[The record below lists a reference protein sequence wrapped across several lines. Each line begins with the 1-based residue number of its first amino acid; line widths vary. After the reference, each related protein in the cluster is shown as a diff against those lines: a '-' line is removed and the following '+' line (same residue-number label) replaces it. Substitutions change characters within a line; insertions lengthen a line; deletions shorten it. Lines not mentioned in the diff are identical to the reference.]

1 MAVERYNNNSASQ
14 SFSILHRNAGGN
26 PLQAASAAEEL
37 IKDEKVQVI
46 IGIETWPE
54 TMLVAEIGNQAQ
66 VPVLSFASTA
76 IAPSLLQLPFLVHM
90 ASNVTQQLRCIASI
104 AHFFQWRRVVAIYEV
119 DKFGGD
125 SGMLASLAEQLHS
138 VGSNIERHLVFPP
151 ISSLSN
157 PKKRVCEELSKLL
170 DMQSRVFVIL
180 QSSLSL
186 ATHLFKEAKQMGL
199 MGQDSVW
206 IVTDTIS
213 SQLDI
218 LDTSLISSMEGVI
231 GIKTW
236 FSEDNNSFIKFRRL
250 FKKKFQS
257 KYPEEDNSEPGIH
270 ALRAYDGIS
279 AITKAVNGLG
289 GNDKYSSS
297 TLLKNIL
304 SSNFTILSGGIR
316 FQNGQLG
323 HLPIFTIVNV
333 IGKKYKE
340 VGFWSSKVGF
350 LKDLDHIEESG
361 EGNSIKAFENLVT
374 WPGNLRRAPKGW
386 AMPSESKRMKIGVPG
401 RTAFGKFVKVKSEH
415 EPPSGF
421 CIDVFD
427 EVLKIV
433 EKKYHLPH
441 DFYIYNG
448 TYKDLL
454 DHVVNKTYDAVIGD
468 VTILANRSRYMEF
481 TQPFAESRLTML
493 VTARPEGEKPWMFLK
508 PFTKELWAATG
519 GILAYTVF
527 IVWLL
532 ERKAN
537 PEFQGRSWRHQLG
550 TSFWFTYSSL
560 FFAQRETIH
569 SKYARVV
576 LLVWFFVALA
586 LNSSYTANLSSILTV
601 SKLEPNVTDV
611 GWLQRHNAKIG
622 CDGDSFVW
630 KYLIDVLKFKEANM
644 VNITTEDDYPGN
656 LSSGNIT
663 AALVELPYEKA
674 FLMENCKG
682 YTGIDLPDIFGGFG
696 FVFQKGSPIA
706 ADFSEAILTLKE
718 NEMLKLLETKW
729 FDPNRECLTKQTTS
743 TTNSLSSRSFWGLFL
758 FSGVTS
764 TLCYLFFCIH
774 GCYKSQNKI
783 YAGDSTTSNDVS
795 LSKQIELVN
804 NFGKGERNK
813 NEPW

>member
-1 MAVERYNNNSASQ
+1 M
-14 SFSILHRNAGGN
+14 IG
-26 PLQAASAAEEL
+26 AAEEL
-37 IKDEKVQVI
+37 IKDEKVEVI
-46 IGIETWPE
+46 IGMETWPE

-76 IAPSLLQLPFLVHM
+76 IAPSLLQWPSLVHM
-90 ASNVTQQLRCIASI
+90 ASNVTQQLGCIASI

-125 SGMLASLAEQLHS
+125 SGMLASLAEQL
-138 VGSNIERHLVFPP
+138 R
-151 ISSLSN
+151 N
-157 PKKRVCEELSKLL
+157 P
-170 DMQSRVFVIL
+170 RVFVIL

-218 LDTSLISSMEGVI
+218 LDNSLISSMEGVV

-236 FSEDNNSFIKFRRL
+236 FSEDSKYFIKFRRL
-250 FKKKFQS
+250 FKKKFLS

-270 ALRAYDGIS
+270 ALRAFDGIS
-279 AITKAVNGLG
+279 AITKAVNRLG
-289 GNDKYSSS
+289 GNDHHSSS

-304 SSNFTILSGGIR
+304 SSNFTGLSGGIR

-323 HLPIFTIVNV
+323 HPPIFTIVNV

-350 LKDLDHIEESG
+350 SKDLDHIEESG
-361 EGNSIKAFENLVT
+361 EGNSIEAFENLVT
-374 WPGNLRRAPKGW
+374 WPGNLRRTPKGW
-386 AMPSESKRMKIGVPG
+386 AMPSESRRMKIGVPG
-401 RTAFGKFVKVKSEH
+401 RTAFGKFVKVISEH
-415 EPPSGF
+415 ERPSGF

-433 EKKYHLPH
+433 EKKYHLPY
-441 DFYIYNG
+441 DFHIYNG
-448 TYKDLL
+448 SYMDLL
-454 DHVVNKTYDAVIGD
+454 EHVINNTFDAVIGD
-468 VTILANRSRYMEF
+468 VTILANRSRYMDF
-481 TQPFAESRLTML
+481 TQPFVESHLTML
-493 VTARPEGEKPWMFLK
+493 VTAKPEGERAWMFLK

-519 GILAYTVF
+519 CILAYTVF

-537 PEFQGRSWRHQLG
+537 PEFHGRSWLHQLG
-550 TSFWFTYSSL
+550 TSFWFTYTSL
-560 FFAQRETIH
+560 FFAQKAVH
-569 SKYARVV
+569 SNYTRVV
-576 LLVWFFVALA
+576 VLVWLFVALA

-601 SKLEPNVTDV
+601 SQLEPNVTDV
-611 GWLQRHNAKIG
+611 GWLRSHNAKIG
-622 CDGDSFVW
+622 CDNETFVW
-630 KYLIDVLKFKEANM
+630 RYLIDVLEFKEANI
-644 VNITTEDDYPGN
+644 VNITVEDDYPGN
-656 LSSGNIT
+656 LSSGNI
-663 AALVELPYEKA
+663 AAAFLELPYEKA

-682 YTGIDLPDIFGGFG
+682 YTGVDLPDRFGGFG

-718 NEMLKLLETKW
+718 NGTLKQLETKW
-729 FDPNRECLTKQTTS
+729 FDPNKTECLAKQTTS
-743 TTNSLSSRSFWGLFL
+743 TTNSLSYRSFWGLYL

-774 GCYKSQNKI
+774 GCYKSQDKI
-783 YAGDSTTSNDVS
+783 YAGDSTTNNES
-795 LSKQIELVN
+795 LQ
-804 NFGKGERNK
+804 NK
-813 NEPW
+813 DRVGV

>member
-1 MAVERYNNNSASQ
+1 M
-14 SFSILHRNAGGN
+14 ID
-26 PLQAASAAEEL
+26 AAEEL

-54 TMLVAEIGNQAQ
+54 TMLVAEIGNQSQ

-76 IAPSLLQLPFLVHM
+76 IAPSLLQWPFLVHM

-125 SGMLASLAEQLHS
+125 SGMLASLAKQLHS

-157 PKKRVCEELSKLL
+157 PKERVCEELSRLL

-250 FKKKFQS
+250 FKEKFQF
-257 KYPEEDNSEPGIH
+257 KYPEEDNPEPGIH

-279 AITKAVNGLG
+279 AITKAVNGLV
-289 GNDKYSSS
+289 
-297 TLLKNIL
+297 
-304 SSNFTILSGGIR
+304 
-316 FQNGQLG
+316 G
-323 HLPIFTIVNV
+323 HPPIFTIVNV

-350 LKDLDHIEESG
+350 SKDLDHIEESG
-361 EGNSIKAFENLVT
+361 EGNSIEAFENLVT

-401 RTAFGKFVKVKSEH
+401 RTAFGKFVKVKSKMSH
-415 EPPSGF
+415 PQ
-421 CIDVFD
+421 VFA
-427 EVLKIV
+427 LMCSM
-433 EKKYHLPH
+433 
-441 DFYIYNG
+441 
-448 TYKDLL
+448 
-454 DHVVNKTYDAVIGD
+454 
-468 VTILANRSRYMEF
+468 SR
-481 TQPFAESRLTML
+481 FAESRLTML
-493 VTARPEGEKPWMFLK
+493 VTARPEGEKAWMFLK

-519 GILAYTVF
+519 GILAYTIF

-569 SKYARVV
+569 SKYARAV

-611 GWLQRHNAKIG
+611 GWLKRHNAKIG

-630 KYLIDVLKFKEANM
+630 KYLIDVLKFNEANM
-644 VNITTEDDYPGN
+644 VNITIEDDYPGN
-656 LSSGNIT
+656 LSSGNIA
-663 AALVELPYEKA
+663 AALVELPLRE
-674 FLMENCKG
+674 
-682 YTGIDLPDIFGGFG
+682 
-696 FVFQKGSPIA
+696 S
-706 ADFSEAILTLKE
+706 FSNGEL
-718 NEMLKLLETKW
+718 
-729 FDPNRECLTKQTTS
+729 Q
-743 TTNSLSSRSFWGLFL
+743 GL
-758 FSGVTS
+758 
-764 TLCYLFFCIH
+764 H
-774 GCYKSQNKI
+774 
-783 YAGDSTTSNDVS
+783 
-795 LSKQIELVN
+795 
-804 NFGKGERNK
+804 RH
-813 NEPW
+813 

>member
-1 MAVERYNNNSASQ
+1 MNPAFFLLLLLCLLHHGTTTLAQRTITRIGVITGADSRIGKEVKTAISMAVEHYNNNSESQ

-46 IGIETWPE
+46 IGMETWPE

-76 IAPSLLQLPFLVHM
+76 IAPSLLQWPFLVHM
-90 ASNVTQQLRCIASI
+90 ASNVTQQLGCIASI

-125 SGMLASLAEQLHS
+125 SGMLASLAEQLRNVS
-138 VGSNIERHLVFPP
+138 SNIEHRLVFPP

-157 PKKRVCEELSKLL
+157 PKERVREELSTLL
-170 DMQSRVFVIL
+170 HMQPRVFVIL

-199 MGQDSVW
+199 MEQDSVW
-206 IVTDTIS
+206 IITDTIS

-218 LDTSLISSMEGVI
+218 LDNSLISSMEGVV

-236 FSEDNNSFIKFRRL
+236 FSEDSKSFIKFRRP

-257 KYPEEDNSEPGIH
+257 MYPEEDNSEPGIH
-270 ALRAYDGIS
+270 ALRAFDGIS
-279 AITKAVNGLG
+279 AITKAVNRLG
-289 GNDKYSSS
+289 GNDYHSSS

-304 SSNFTILSGGIR
+304 SSNFTGLSGGIR

-323 HLPIFTIVNV
+323 HPPIFTIVNV

-350 LKDLDHIEESG
+350 SKDLDHIEESG
-361 EGNSIKAFENLVT
+361 EGNSIEAFENLVT
-374 WPGNLRRAPKGW
+374 WPGNLRRTPKGW
-386 AMPSESKRMKIGVPG
+386 AMPSESRRMKIGVPG

-421 CIDVFD
+421 CIDVFS
-427 EVLKIV
+427 ET
-433 EKKYHLPH
+433 
-441 DFYIYNG
+441 F
-448 TYKDLL
+448 
-454 DHVVNKTYDAVIGD
+454 DAVIGD
-468 VTILANRSRYMEF
+468 VTILANRSRYMDF

-493 VTARPEGEKPWMFLK
+493 VTARPEGERAWMFLK

-537 PEFQGRSWRHQLG
+537 PEFHGRSWLHQLG
-550 TSFWFTYSSL
+550 TSFWFTYTSL
-560 FFAQRETIH
+560 FFAQKEAVH
-569 SKYARVV
+569 SNYTRVV
-576 LLVWFFVALA
+576 VLVWLFVALA

-601 SKLEPNVTDV
+601 SQLEPNVTDV
-611 GWLQRHNAKIG
+611 GWLRSHNAKIG
-622 CDGDSFVW
+622 SDNETFVW
-630 KYLIDVLKFKEANM
+630 RYLVDVLKFKEANI
-644 VNITTEDDYPGN
+644 VNITVEDDYPGN
-656 LSSGNIT
+656 LSSGNI
-663 AALVELPYEKA
+663 AAAFLELPYEKA

-682 YTGIDLPDIFGGFG
+682 YTGVELPDRFGGFG

-706 ADFSEAILTLKE
+706 VDFSEAILTLKE
-718 NEMLKLLETKW
+718 DGTLKQLETKW
-729 FDPNRECLTKQTTS
+729 
-743 TTNSLSSRSFWGLFL
+743 NSEKMPSKMSDGSSLMVKL
-758 FSGVTS
+758 
-764 TLCYLFFCIH
+764 
-774 GCYKSQNKI
+774 
-783 YAGDSTTSNDVS
+783 GD
-795 LSKQIELVN
+795 
-804 NFGKGERNK
+804 
-813 NEPW
+813 